1 MDARRKTGEYAAWV
15 LAALCLIAGGVLE
28 GLGHAFALAWGLG
41 GALVLT
47 AVLALRRGAERRE
60 ALERADALRDQLERE
75 KAEAARAL
83 ERADRAHRDE
93 MEAFRSDLSHSLRM
107 SISIVQGYA
116 ELLADGVVEDGEARR
131 EYLQKILRRA
141 QDMGDTLTRQLSE
154 ARTEGE
160 ITPDLAPVELLELAR
175 QVAADLETTA
185 ARQGVRIQVVS
196 AEDAVWLKADPQLL
210 TRAFFNLTEN
220 ALKYMGRAGFI
231 AIRIGRAGDRVRVLV
246 QDDGLGLDAGETA
259 HVFERSFQG
268 SNRAGG
274 HGYGLYITRKI
285 ILAHGGD
292 ISASSAPGQGMGIS
306 FTLPAGQTAAAAPGR
321 SPSPD
326 RPASFC

>member
-83 ERADRAHRDE
+83 ERAGRAHRDE

-116 ELLADGVVEDGEARR
+116 ELLADGVVEDGEARLWDTCNYFLAVYQGEGLAYYR
-131 EYLQKILRRA
+131 EYLNSLYTA
-141 QDMGDTLTRQLSE
+141 GQDLESYEYACRSLYT
-154 ARTEGE
+154 
-160 ITPDLAPVELLELAR
+160 TPLELAW
-175 QVAADLETTA
+175 
-185 ARQGVRIQVVS
+185 
-196 AEDAVWLKADPQLL
+196 AENP
-210 TRAFFNLTEN
+210 
-220 ALKYMGRAGFI
+220 
-231 AIRIGRAGDRVRVLV
+231 
-246 QDDGLGLDAGETA
+246 
-259 HVFERSFQG
+259 
-268 SNRAGG
+268 
-274 HGYGLYITRKI
+274 
-285 ILAHGGD
+285 
-292 ISASSAPGQGMGIS
+292 
-306 FTLPAGQTAAAAPGR
+306 
-321 SPSPD
+321 
-326 RPASFC
+326 